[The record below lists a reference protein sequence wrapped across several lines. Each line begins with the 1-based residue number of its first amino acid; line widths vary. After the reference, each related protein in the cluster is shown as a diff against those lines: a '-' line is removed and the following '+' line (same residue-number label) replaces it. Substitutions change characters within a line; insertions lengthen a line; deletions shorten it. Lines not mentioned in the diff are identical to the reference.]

1 MQRRGP
7 NGSFGPWAFAVAVRL
22 RSPDVETEG
31 DHAEY
36 LRFLERV
43 KPGAPLAE
51 DEWLFHFD
59 HQNRNAQS
67 GVAAGEIAP
76 DFTLPDHT
84 GALRTRH
91 DLTGDRGLLL
101 AFVRSADW

>member
-1 MQRRGP
+1 MTAAEPEDAQ
-7 NGSFGPWAFAVAVRL
+7 
-22 RSPDVETEG
+22 
-31 DHAEY
+31 AEY

-43 KPGAPLAE
+43 KPGAPLTE

-67 GVAAGEIAP
+67 GVAVGDEAP
-76 DFTLPDHT
+76 PFTLPDQT
-84 GALRTRH
+84 GARRTLEE
-91 DLTGDRGLLL
+91 LTGERGLLL